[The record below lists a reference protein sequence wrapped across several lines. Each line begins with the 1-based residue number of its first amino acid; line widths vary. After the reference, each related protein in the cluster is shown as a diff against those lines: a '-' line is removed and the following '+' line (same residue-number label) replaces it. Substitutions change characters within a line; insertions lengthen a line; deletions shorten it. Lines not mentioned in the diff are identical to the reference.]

1 MVKFIMPDNLS
12 EETNTFMT
20 DVIKELNKRRVIQN
34 IDLGAL
40 RMLATS
46 YETYKRATDAVLK
59 DGAVIEINRT
69 PTLNPAQN
77 AATKSYSQVMK
88 IMTEYGLTILPA
100 CTAFTFARTAAGS
113 FSTFTLKMHAR
124 TGSPH
129 WLPHSV
135 FTT

>member
-12 EETNTFMT
+12 EETSTFMT

-34 IDLGAL
+34 IDFGAL

-59 DGAVIEINRT
+59 DGAIIEINRT

-88 IMTEYGLTILPA
+88 IMTEYGLTIKSRSNISSLKNEKKATSPLG
-100 CTAFTFARTAAGS
+100 AFLGKKSRRGE
-113 FSTFTLKMHAR
+113 K
-124 TGSPH
+124 
-129 WLPHSV
+129 
-135 FTT
+135 

>member
-12 EETNTFMT
+12 EETSTFMT

-88 IMTEYGLTILPA
+88 IMTEYGLTIKSRSNISSLKNEKKATSPLG
-100 CTAFTFARTAAGS
+100 AFLGKKSRRGE
-113 FSTFTLKMHAR
+113 K
-124 TGSPH
+124 
-129 WLPHSV
+129 
-135 FTT
+135 